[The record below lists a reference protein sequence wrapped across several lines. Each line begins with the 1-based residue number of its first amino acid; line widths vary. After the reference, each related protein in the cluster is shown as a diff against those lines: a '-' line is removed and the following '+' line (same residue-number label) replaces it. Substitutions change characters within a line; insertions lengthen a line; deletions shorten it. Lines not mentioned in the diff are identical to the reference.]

1 MKPMTY
7 SMKQITEMTGVP
19 ASALRY
25 YEKESILP
33 FVERNDKGI
42 RVYDDVNVEWIYF
55 IRALRETDMPIREI
69 KKYVAL
75 YMEGD
80 ATKEERRKLLLQHE
94 ENVEAKL
101 SSQFEYLKRIRK
113 KLVSY
118 GEIEKNLQ

>member
-1 MKPMTY
+1 MTY

-101 SSQFEYLKRIRK
+101 SSQFEYLKRIKK

>member
-1 MKPMTY
+1 MTY

-75 YMEGD
+75 YMKGD

-101 SSQFEYLKRIRK
+101 SSQFEYLKRIKK
-113 KLVSY
+113 KLVTY

>member
-101 SSQFEYLKRIRK
+101 SSQFEYLKRIKK

>member
-1 MKPMTY
+1 
-7 SMKQITEMTGVP
+7 MKQITEMTGVP

-69 KKYVAL
+69 KKYVSL

-94 ENVEAKL
+94 QNVEAKL
-101 SSQFEYLKRIRK
+101 SSQFEYLKRIKK

>member
-1 MKPMTY
+1 MTY

-69 KKYVAL
+69 KKYVSL

-94 ENVEAKL
+94 QNVEAKL
-101 SSQFEYLKRIRK
+101 SSQFEYLKRIKK

>member
-1 MKPMTY
+1 MRPMTY
-7 SMKQITEMTGVP
+7 RMKQVTEMTGVL

-69 KKYVAL
+69 KKYVSL

-101 SSQFEYLKRIRK
+101 SSQFEYLKRIKK

>member
-1 MKPMTY
+1 MTY

-55 IRALRETDMPIREI
+55 IRTLRETDMPIREI

-101 SSQFEYLKRIRK
+101 SSQFEYLKRIKK

>member
-1 MKPMTY
+1 MTY
-7 SMKQITEMTGVP
+7 RMKQVTEMTGVL

-33 FVERNDKGI
+33 FVERNDKVI

-69 KKYVAL
+69 KKYVSL

-94 ENVEAKL
+94 QNVEAKL
-101 SSQFEYLKRIRK
+101 SSQFEYWKRIKK

>member
-1 MKPMTY
+1 MTY
-7 SMKQITEMTGVP
+7 RMKQVTEMTGVL

-69 KKYVAL
+69 KKYVSL

-101 SSQFEYLKRIRK
+101 SSQFEYLKRIKK

>member
-1 MKPMTY
+1 MTY
-7 SMKQITEMTGVP
+7 RMKQVTEMTGVL

-33 FVERNDKGI
+33 FVERNDKVI

-69 KKYVAL
+69 KKYVSL

-80 ATKEERRKLLLQHE
+80 ATKEERRKPLLQHE
-94 ENVEAKL
+94 QNVEAKL
-101 SSQFEYLKRIRK
+101 SSQFEYWKRIKK

>member
-1 MKPMTY
+1 MTY

-33 FVERNDKGI
+33 FVERNDKVI

-69 KKYVAL
+69 KKYVSL

-94 ENVEAKL
+94 QNVEAKL
-101 SSQFEYLKRIRK
+101 SSQFEYLKRIKK

>member
-1 MKPMTY
+1 MTY
-7 SMKQITEMTGVP
+7 SMKQITEITGVP

-69 KKYVAL
+69 KKYVSL

-94 ENVEAKL
+94 QNVEAKL
-101 SSQFEYLKRIRK
+101 SSQFEYLKRIKK

>member
-1 MKPMTY
+1 MTY
-7 SMKQITEMTGVP
+7 RMKQVTEMTGVLV
-19 ASALRY
+19 SALRY

-33 FVERNDKGI
+33 FVERNDKVI

-69 KKYVAL
+69 KKYVSL

-94 ENVEAKL
+94 QNVEAKL
-101 SSQFEYLKRIRK
+101 SSQFEYWKRIKK

>member
-80 ATKEERRKLLLQHE
+80 ATKEERRKFLLQHE

-101 SSQFEYLKRIRK
+101 SSQFEYLKRIKK

>member
-1 MKPMTY
+1 MTY

-33 FVERNDKGI
+33 FVERNDKVI

-69 KKYVAL
+69 KEYVAL

-94 ENVEAKL
+94 QNVEAKL
-101 SSQFEYLKRIRK
+101 SSQFEYLKRIKK

>member
-7 SMKQITEMTGVP
+7 SMKQITDMTGVP

-33 FVERNDKGI
+33 FVERNNKGI

-101 SSQFEYLKRIRK
+101 SSQFEYLKRIKK